1 MNCARTSASR
11 IAWIVLTFTSGV
23 AAAEPAPQTLPAKIP
38 EEAGMVDIRALVTD
52 FDVNMRYAGPAN
64 FVGTPIEGYE
74 APRCYLLRPVARAL
88 QRVEL
93 RLRRQ
98 QMRLKVFDCYRPVR
112 AVKHFVRWAGDLQ
125 DQRTKALYYPH
136 LDKSVLLGDYIA
148 PMSGHSR
155 GATVD
160 LTLMRCPDG
169 GACEPLDMGTEFDF
183 FDELAHTDAPDLTP
197 EQRDN
202 RLLLRSAMERE
213 GFQNYAL
220 EWWHYTLEPEPAP
233 YNAYDFP
240 VR

>member
-1 MNCARTSASR
+1 
-11 IAWIVLTFTSGV
+11 
-23 AAAEPAPQTLPAKIP
+23 
-38 EEAGMVDIRALVTD
+38 MVDMRSLVAD
-52 FDVNMRYAGPAN
+52 FDVNMRYAGSAN
-64 FVGTPIEGYE
+64 FVGMPVDGYE

-93 RLRRQ
+93 RLRKQ

-112 AVKHFVRWAGDLQ
+112 AVRHFVRWAGDLQ
-125 DQRTKALYYPH
+125 DQRTKPLYYPY
-136 LDKSVLLGDYIA
+136 LDKSVLLGEYIA

-169 GACEPLDMGTEFDF
+169 GNCQPLDMGTEFDF
-183 FDELAHTDAPDLTP
+183 FDALAHTNAPDITD

-202 RLLLRSAMERE
+202 RLLLRSALERE

-233 YNAYDFP
+233 YKAYDFP